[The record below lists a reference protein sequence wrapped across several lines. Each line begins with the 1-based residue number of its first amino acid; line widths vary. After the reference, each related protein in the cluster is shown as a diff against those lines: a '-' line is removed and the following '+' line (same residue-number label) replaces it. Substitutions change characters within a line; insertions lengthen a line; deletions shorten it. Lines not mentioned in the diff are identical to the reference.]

1 MLSNMQRDRL
11 MNGRRENSYGGM
23 GSPIGMVD
31 DSINMPMA
39 SSKRSKS
46 TKKGVVPKV

>member
-1 MLSNMQRDRL
+1 MQRDRL

-23 GSPIGMVD
+23 GSPMGMAN
-31 DSINMPMA
+31 DSIIMPMA

-46 TKKGVVPKV
+46 TKKGGITKV